1 MLILRIA
8 QLHEKY
14 FSCFLITYFYPCGG
28 FAIVGGEFEL
38 IHIAGNRYQLNLIIY
53 FDELNGSEG
62 AKTQVEIHPE
72 PRFTENVTII
82 AGARLQHVQF
92 TLSVRSSFE
101 ILSLRVKKLTIK

>member
-1 MLILRIA
+1 MKKIFLTFLLLISIPVVA
-8 QLHEKY
+8 SH
-14 FSCFLITYFYPCGG
+14 
-28 FAIVGGEFEL
+28 IVGGEFEL